1 MSSKILSVLVGWG
14 LTDTL
19 LSTLLVYWSGARKHE
34 FSWEFVEMAVGYNI
48 ELVQLA
54 ATVTLVW
61 LWTRTGGDFKLSFWI
76 KLSIL
81 DLNQSAVPVISSV
94 LLISLLKSFISK
106 MAVAGGIMT
115 CGLAANAIITAGVA
129 TVALSLFMSLTAQ

>member
-1 MSSKILSVLVGWG
+1 MCSKILSVLVGWG
-14 LTDTL
+14 LTDAL

-34 FSWEFVEMAVGYNI
+34 FSWEFVEMAVGYNV

-61 LWTRTGGDFKLSFWI
+61 LWTRTGEDFEILWI
-76 KLSIL
+76 NISIL

>member
-1 MSSKILSVLVGWG
+1 MSSSLLPSLSFGFG
-14 LTDTL
+14 L
-19 LSTLLVYWSGARKHE
+19 
-34 FSWEFVEMAVGYNI
+34 
-48 ELVQLA
+48 ELVSL
-54 ATVTLVW
+54 
-61 LWTRTGGDFKLSFWI
+61 DFRHIFNFK
-76 KLSIL
+76 IL
-81 DLNQSAVPVISSV
+81 DLNQSAVSVVSSV